1 MKLKPL
7 WPGWAPRRRNA
18 HQNLVRQQ
26 GGFSFVELMLALA
39 LIGGVSATSI
49 WSLTDTN
56 RQAAANR
63 LFTEAQIVAQNQ
75 VELFQTDGPFN
86 PQLSQVPLALQVD
99 TRQKQGMAVYTDPHN
114 DNIVVT
120 GTLTTQVTD
129 PGITLNSVNLNMRQ
143 LTVKITYSFAGHN
156 YLVVMNSMR
165 TSDL

>member
-63 LFTEAQIVAQNQ
+63 LFTEAQIVAA
-75 VELFQTDGPFN
+75 N
-86 PQLSQVPLALQVD
+86 PILCALSALDDIGEQSAALEQALSL
-99 TRQKQGMAVYTDPHN
+99 TRSLLDDLRQA
-114 DNIVVT
+114 
-120 GTLTTQVTD
+120 
-129 PGITLNSVNLNMRQ
+129 LNP
-143 LTVKITYSFAGHN
+143 
-156 YLVVMNSMR
+156 
-165 TSDL
+165 

>member
-26 GGFSFVELMLALA
+26 DGFSFVELMLALA

-63 LFTEAQIVAQNQ
+63 LFTEAQVVAQNQ

-86 PQLSQVPLALQVD
+86 PQLSQVPLELQVD
-99 TRQKQGMAVYTDPHN
+99 TRQKQGM
-114 DNIVVT
+114 
-120 GTLTTQVTD
+120 
-129 PGITLNSVNLNMRQ
+129 
-143 LTVKITYSFAGHN
+143 
-156 YLVVMNSMR
+156 
-165 TSDL
+165 